1 MTLKHQLSLFPEY
14 KEILILENKDLRSK
28 FKNIE
33 FNNVNLSYFRQD
45 HKSLA
50 KAHLIV
56 FQTANIYRILKD
68 KFGILSL
75 IQIGGFIK

>member
-14 KEILILENKDLRSK
+14 KEILILKNKDLRSK

-33 FNNVNLSYFRQD
+33 FNNVNLSYFRQED
-45 HKSLA
+45 KSLA

-56 FQTANIYRILKD
+56 FSNRKYLQNIKR
-68 KFGILSL
+68 
-75 IQIGGFIK
+75 